1 MKKLV
6 IVFAAGILALSA
18 CTGSNDQQESPAA
31 TTSATPATEPA
42 PSEDG
47 IVIHA
52 GDDMK
57 FDRAEIRVKEGTT
70 VKLTL
75 RHTGKA
81 PKTAMGH
88 NFVLL
93 KSDVPVDAFIAK
105 AIEAKDNDYIPAGS
119 SDIIAYTKLLG
130 GGESDHIEFKAPA
143 KGTYPFICSF
153 PAHAMMMNGK
163 FIVE

>member
-1 MKKLV
+1 MKRLV

-18 CTGSNDQQESPAA
+18 CTGNNNQQESSA
-31 TTSATPATEPA
+31 TTTPPAGSTQA

-47 IVIHA
+47 IVLNA

-57 FDRAEIRVKEGTT
+57 FDRTEIRVKEGET

-75 RHTGKA
+75 HHTGKA

-93 KSDVPVDAFIAK
+93 KSGVSVDAFIAK
-105 AIEAKDNDYIPAGS
+105 AVEAKDNDYIPAGA
-119 SDIIAYTKLLG
+119 SDVIAYTKLLG

-143 KGTYPFICSF
+143 KGTYYFICSF

>member
-1 MKKLV
+1 MKKLI

-18 CTGSNDQQESPAA
+18 CTGNKEQQESPAT
-31 TTSATPATEPA
+31 TTSTQA

-47 IVIHA
+47 IVINA

-57 FDRAEIRVKEGTT
+57 FDRTEIRVKEGDTI
-70 VKLTL
+70 KLTL
-75 RHTGKA
+75 HHTGKA

-93 KSDVPVDAFIAK
+93 KAGVSVDAFIAK
-105 AIEAKDNDYIPAGS
+105 AIEAKDNDYIPAGA

-143 KGTYPFICSF
+143 KGTYSFICSF